1 MELTVQISN
10 NFGLQNVGTEQW
22 AVCDD
27 SNSNTNFAK
36 DVNNE
41 TLTLNP
47 ETWEEFLDRDSE
59 NYL

>member
-1 MELTVQISN
+1 MELTVEISN

-22 AVCDD
+22 AVCDA

-41 TLTLNP
+41 TLTLNT
-47 ETWEEFLDRDSE
+47 ETWEKF
-59 NYL
+59 